1 MPLSTLPGEDVW
13 VSGVGEGLYFVPQGI
28 LWLLFPPWAEG
39 GQPGWHQARSLRDQG
54 AVRRLPH
61 PAVGS
66 GGIEEGSGVKNKT
79 RF

>member
-1 MPLSTLPGEDVW
+1 MPLSASPDEDVW
-13 VSGVGEGLYFVPQGI
+13 VCGLREGLYIVPQGI
-28 LWLLFPPWAEG
+28 LPLLFPPWAEG
-39 GQPGWHQARSLRDQG
+39 GQPGWHQAPSFRDQG
-54 AVRRLPH
+54 ALRRLPH

>member
-1 MPLSTLPGEDVW
+1 MPLSASLDEDVW
-13 VSGVGEGLYFVPQGI
+13 VSGVREGLYIVPQGI
-28 LWLLFPPWAEG
+28 LPLLFPPWAEG
-39 GQPGWHQARSLRDQG
+39 AQPGWHQAPSFRDQG
-54 AVRRLPH
+54 ALRRLPH